1 MAAVL
6 AIRQAHVGDQP
17 AIVRTF
23 GEERFFTDRL
33 QRQQE
38 GHGELLVA
46 YEGDAAIGVVYVWRG
61 EAEEPELREHLPD
74 VPLLNHLEVV
84 EHRRNDGIGTA
95 IIEAAEAHVLGL
107 GLKKLA
113 LGLRLHN
120 HDAARL
126 YDRLG
131 YREWEHGEIWTTY
144 VVMSDGEET
153 QVPEKCRILVKDLT
167 AN

>member
-1 MAAVL
+1 VAAVL
-6 AIRQAHVGDQP
+6 AIRQAHAGDWP
-17 AIVRTF
+17 AIVRAF

-33 QRQQE
+33 QRQRE

-46 YEGDAAIGVVYVWRG
+46 YEGDAVVGVVYVWRG
-61 EAEEPELREHLPD
+61 EAEERELREHLPD

-84 EHRRNDGIGTA
+84 EHRRNSGVGTA
-95 IIEAAEAHVLGL
+95 IIEAAESRVLGL

-120 HDAARL
+120 HAAARL

>member
-1 MAAVL
+1 VAVDL
-6 AIRQAHVGDQP
+6 AIRQAHADDRP
-17 AIVRTF
+17 AIVRAL
-23 GEERFFTDRL
+23 GEERFFLDRL
-33 QRQQE
+33 QRQGE

-46 YEGDAAIGVVYVWRG
+46 YEGDVVIGVVYVWRG

-84 EHRRNDGIGTA
+84 EHRRNHGIGTA
-95 IIEAAEAHVLGL
+95 IIEAAESLVLGL

-126 YDRLG
+126 YRRLG

>member
-1 MAAVL
+1 MAADL
-6 AIRQAHVGDQP
+6 AIRQAHAGDRP
-17 AIVRTF
+17 AIVRAF
-23 GEERFFTDRL
+23 GEERFFADRL
-33 QRQQE
+33 QRQRE

-46 YEGDAAIGVVYVWRG
+46 YEGEAVIGVVYVWRG
-61 EAEEPELREHLPD
+61 EAEERELREHLPD

-84 EHRRNDGIGTA
+84 EDRRNNGVGTA
-95 IIEAAEAHVLGL
+95 IIEAAESHVLGL